1 MHTELLNS
9 SRITALAPM
18 GGYVGFA
25 VFLLFVNRGDA
36 GSVTGFMALGA
47 VVLGLWEGRE
57 VVQPRQ
63 MLLDRQGLIFRP
75 SFGMQQGPIAWQ
87 SVASFEIVKK
97 NKREVLVCHYREES
111 EPAKSLNLGG
121 NWCLNEKDW
130 WPSSNAAVLDYLQHY
145 ARTGMSPASHPVPAS
160 RSVEQ
165 RAVEALKTGPVAA
178 QTRSGVQY
186 PDRLPGKLVDHRSK
200 RTGKGTG
207 WGLLLAGVV
216 MGGLTVIPFMQA
228 CRQGLCAGDLW
239 NVSDVRIWVFAGVW
253 TLSLLLIALGAKRIL
268 DTNDDG
274 SFSL

>member
-9 SRITALAPM
+9 SRITALTPM

-25 VFLLFVNRGDA
+25 VFLLFINWGDV
-36 GSVTGFMALGA
+36 GSITGWMAIGA

-63 MLLDRQGLIFRP
+63 LLLDRQGLIFKP
-75 SFGMQQGPIAWQ
+75 SFGIQQGPIAWQ
-87 SVASFEIVKK
+87 SVGSFEIVKK
-97 NKREVLVCHYREES
+97 NKREVLICYYREEG

-130 WPSSNAAVLDYLQHY
+130 WPSSNANVLAYLQHY
-145 ARTGMSPASHPVPAS
+145 ARTGTSPASKPVPAS
-160 RSVEQ
+160 RKPVQS
-165 RAVEALKTGPVAA
+165 AAEARTTRPVAT

-186 PDRLPGKLVDHRSK
+186 PDRLPGKLVEHRNKS
-200 RTGKGTG
+200 TGKGAG
-207 WGLLLAGVV
+207 WGLLLAGVAI
-216 MGGLTVIPFMQA
+216 GGISLVPFMQA

-239 NVSDVRIWVFAGVW
+239 NVSDVRIWVFAGIW
-253 TLSLLLIALGAKRIL
+253 TLSLLLIAIGAKL
-268 DTNDDG
+268 LLATNDDG